1 MLILYLSK
9 IYEYEKILLRTHVV
23 CNKCFLREEKSNTT
37 KNENSQSNAF
47 KKGLNAQTYSTKQ
60 AAVNQIH
67 RENAGKK
74 SSSNT
79 DCKIRDHSH
88 SHGRCL

>member
-1 MLILYLSK
+1 MFDFIK
-9 IYEYEKILLRTHVV
+9 
-23 CNKCFLREEKSNTT
+23 NKKQSNTNANKQKAPAPTQTKSNTA
-37 KNENSQSNAF
+37 KNGNSQSNAF
-47 KKGLNAQTYSTKQ
+47 ENSLKAQTYSTKQ

-67 RENAGKK
+67 LDNAGKK

-88 SHGRCL
+88 SHGRGL

>member
-1 MLILYLSK
+1 MFDFIK
-9 IYEYEKILLRTHVV
+9 
-23 CNKCFLREEKSNTT
+23 NKKQSNTNANKQKAPAPTQTKSNTA
-37 KNENSQSNAF
+37 KNGNSQSNAF
-47 KKGLNAQTYSTKQ
+47 KNSLKAQTYSTKQ

-67 RENAGKK
+67 RDNTGKK

-88 SHGRCL
+88 SHGRGL

>member
-1 MLILYLSK
+1 MFDFLK
-9 IYEYEKILLRTHVV
+9 
-23 CNKCFLREEKSNTT
+23 NKNQSNTNTNKQKAPTPTQTKSNTT
-37 KNENSQSNAF
+37 KNGNSQSNAF
-47 KKGLNAQTYSTKQ
+47 KNSLKAQTNSTKQ

-67 RENAGKK
+67 RDNAGKK

-88 SHGRCL
+88 SHGRGL

>member
-1 MLILYLSK
+1 MFDFLK
-9 IYEYEKILLRTHVV
+9 
-23 CNKCFLREEKSNTT
+23 NKNQSNTNTNKQKAPTPTQTKSNTT
-37 KNENSQSNAF
+37 KNGNSQSNAF
-47 KKGLNAQTYSTKQ
+47 KNSLKTQTYSTRQ
-60 AAVNQIH
+60 AAVNQIN
-67 RENAGKK
+67 RNNAGKK

>member
-1 MLILYLSK
+1 MFDFLK
-9 IYEYEKILLRTHVV
+9 
-23 CNKCFLREEKSNTT
+23 NKNKSNTNANKQKAPAPTQTKSNTT
-37 KNENSQSNAF
+37 KNGNSQSNAF
-47 KKGLNAQTYSTKQ
+47 KKSLNAQTYSTKQ

-88 SHGRCL
+88 SHGLGL

>member
-1 MLILYLSK
+1 M
-9 IYEYEKILLRTHVV
+9 E
-23 CNKCFLREEKSNTT
+23 
-37 KNENSQSNAF
+37 SQSNAF
-47 KKGLNAQTYSTKQ
+47 KNSLKAQTYSTKQ

-67 RENAGKK
+67 RDNAGKK

-88 SHGRCL
+88 SHGRGL

>member
-1 MLILYLSK
+1 MFDFLK
-9 IYEYEKILLRTHVV
+9 
-23 CNKCFLREEKSNTT
+23 NKNQSNTNTNKQKAPTPTQTKSNTT
-37 KNENSQSNAF
+37 KNGNSQSNAF
-47 KKGLNAQTYSTKQ
+47 KNSLKAQTYSTKQ

-67 RENAGKK
+67 RDNAGKK

-88 SHGRCL
+88 SHGRGL

>member
-1 MLILYLSK
+1 MFDFLKNKKQSNTNANK
-9 IYEYEKILLRTHVV
+9 QKAPTHTQT
-23 CNKCFLREEKSNTT
+23 KSNTA
-37 KNENSQSNAF
+37 KNGNGQSNAF
-47 KKGLNAQTYSTKQ
+47 KNSLKAQTYSTKQ

-67 RENAGKK
+67 RDNAGKK

-88 SHGRCL
+88 SHGRGL

>member
-1 MLILYLSK
+1 MFDFLK
-9 IYEYEKILLRTHVV
+9 
-23 CNKCFLREEKSNTT
+23 NKNQSNTNANKQKASAPTQTKSNTA
-37 KNENSQSNAF
+37 KYGNSQSNAF
-47 KKGLNAQTYSTKQ
+47 KNGLNAQTYSTEQ
-60 AAVNQIH
+60 AAVNQMH

-88 SHGRCL
+88 SHGRGL

>member
-1 MLILYLSK
+1 MFDFLKYKKQSNTNSSK
-9 IYEYEKILLRTHVV
+9 KNSQTTTQT
-23 CNKCFLREEKSNTT
+23 KSNTV
-37 KNENSQSNAF
+37 KNGNSQSNAF

-74 SSSNT
+74 SSSNA

-88 SHGRCL
+88 SHGLGL

>member
-1 MLILYLSK
+1 MFDFLK
-9 IYEYEKILLRTHVV
+9 
-23 CNKCFLREEKSNTT
+23 NKNQSNTNTNKQKAPTPTQTKSNTT
-37 KNENSQSNAF
+37 KNGNSQSNAF
-47 KKGLNAQTYSTKQ
+47 KNSLKAQTYSTKK

-67 RENAGKK
+67 RDNAGKK

-88 SHGRCL
+88 SHGRGL

>member
-1 MLILYLSK
+1 MEIAKVMLLK
-9 IYEYEKILLRTHVV
+9 I
-23 CNKCFLREEKSNTT
+23 
-37 KNENSQSNAF
+37 
-47 KKGLNAQTYSTKQ
+47 GLNAQTYSTKQ

-74 SSSNT
+74 SSSSA

-88 SHGRCL
+88 SHGLGL

>member
-1 MLILYLSK
+1 MEIAKVMLLK
-9 IYEYEKILLRTHVV
+9 
-23 CNKCFLREEKSNTT
+23 KSLNT
-37 KNENSQSNAF
+37 
-47 KKGLNAQTYSTKQ
+47 QTYSTEQ
-60 AAVNQIH
+60 AAVNQMH

-88 SHGRCL
+88 SHGRGL

>member
-1 MLILYLSK
+1 MFDFLK
-9 IYEYEKILLRTHVV
+9 
-23 CNKCFLREEKSNTT
+23 NKNKSNTNANKQKAPTSTQT
-37 KNENSQSNAF
+37 KSNTVKNGNSQSNAF
-47 KKGLNAQTYSTKQ
+47 KNSLKAQTYSTKQ

-67 RENAGKK
+67 RDNAGKK

-88 SHGRCL
+88 SHGRGL

>member
-1 MLILYLSK
+1 MFDFIK
-9 IYEYEKILLRTHVV
+9 
-23 CNKCFLREEKSNTT
+23 NKKQSNTNANKHKAPAPTQTKSNTT

-88 SHGRCL
+88 SHGLGL

>member
-1 MLILYLSK
+1 MFDFLK
-9 IYEYEKILLRTHVV
+9 
-23 CNKCFLREEKSNTT
+23 NKKQSNTNANKHKAPAPTQTKSNTT

-47 KKGLNAQTYSTKQ
+47 KKGLNAQTYSTTQ

>member
-1 MLILYLSK
+1 MFDFLK
-9 IYEYEKILLRTHVV
+9 
-23 CNKCFLREEKSNTT
+23 NKKQSNTNANKHKAPAPTQTKSNTT

-47 KKGLNAQTYSTKQ
+47 KNSLKAQTYSTKQ

>member
-1 MLILYLSK
+1 MFDFLK
-9 IYEYEKILLRTHVV
+9 
-23 CNKCFLREEKSNTT
+23 NKKQSNTNANKQKAPAPTQTKSNTA

-47 KKGLNAQTYSTKQ
+47 EKGLNTQTYSTKQ

-88 SHGRCL
+88 SHGRGL